1 MDRWRK
7 GAHIDLAY
15 ARRGRHICD
24 PAPVGR
30 ERRVRI
36 RELALQELLRL
47 ARLQLQGATQCLWSD
62 VSLLHRG
69 QQTVAGASGLIG
81 AGPDH
86 RLHGHGRV
94 GLCLHCISPFLFRCG
109 HCRPHLLRRKR
120 RAGFTP
126 LREFSPI
133 AAADCS
139 GGTRTD
145 RSGWPSAL
153 GQRWTREDRF
163 HADGAEF

>member
-62 VSLLHRG
+62 VSLL
-69 QQTVAGASGLIG
+69 GASGLI
-81 AGPDH
+81 AGTDL

-94 GLCLHCISPFLFRCG
+94 GLCLHCISPFCFVVGIAALIYSG
-109 HCRPHLLRRKR
+109 EKDGPVLRRS
-120 RAGFTP
+120 ASF
-126 LREFSPI
+126 LR
-133 AAADCS
+133 
-139 GGTRTD
+139 
-145 RSGWPSAL
+145 L
-153 GQRWTREDRF
+153 QRWT
-163 HADGAEF
+163 ASAEPGMTTTRAL